1 MAIILAENSC
11 FLQKTTIKTKMYLVH
26 AACQYFVY
34 QLKSPFKKS
43 GTDFLSV
50 PAAYSY
56 FKISSDFITRF
67 LYELYFPYLEKYSC
81 AICRDIFNLI

>member
-26 AACQYFVY
+26 VACQHFAY

-43 GTDFLSV
+43 GTDFLPV

-56 FKISSDFITRF
+56 P
-67 LYELYFPYLEKYSC
+67 EFPGKSGSTLTGGPT
-81 AICRDIFNLI
+81 ATP

>member
-26 AACQYFVY
+26 AACQHFVY

-43 GTDFLSV
+43 GTDFLPVFSILGEILLRHLQR
-50 PAAYSY
+50 Y
-56 FKISSDFITRF
+56 IQ
-67 LYELYFPYLEKYSC
+67 
-81 AICRDIFNLI
+81 FNLKLIQNLFV